1 MKSRASLLAVAAAG
15 VSLALVAGF
24 GRSLHGQEAR
34 GKDALMN
41 PDQLTEP
48 SPAMFKVNIDSSKG
62 PIALEVHRDWAPNS
76 ADRFYN
82 LVKRGYYDDN
92 RFFRVLPGFL
102 VQFGVNGDP
111 QVWGIWRVSR
121 MKDDPPAVQTKRIV
135 KRGSIAFVS
144 AGVNR
149 KNPQVFISL
158 VDDTANR
165 WGPEVS
171 VFGQVTSGMNIV
183 DQLYSGYG
191 EIAPNGKGPTLN
203 GLNMKGNVY
212 LTKEF
217 PNLDYVKMATIAP

>member
-62 PIALEVHRDWAPNS
+62 PFGLEVHRDWAPNS

-111 QVWGIWRVSR
+111 TLATAEKGKLIYEAVVPNFVKLVREFKNRARGERTDYHKVEW
-121 MKDDPPAVQTKRIV
+121 KD
-135 KRGSIAFVS
+135 
-144 AGVNR
+144 
-149 KNPQVFISL
+149 
-158 VDDTANR
+158 
-165 WGPEVS
+165 
-171 VFGQVTSGMNIV
+171 
-183 DQLYSGYG
+183 
-191 EIAPNGKGPTLN
+191 
-203 GLNMKGNVY
+203 
-212 LTKEF
+212 
-217 PNLDYVKMATIAP
+217 